1 MNEKEILSD
10 EASVLGDLLE
20 GPGELLPRVVKIF
33 GDLGESIFYSPVNR
47 VIYKAILELN
57 EKGKPIHAKIV
68 NLWLKAKLSRGK
80 LKEEIPLAYLRE
92 LVYQGQG
99 AAVSEELAKRL
110 RGEAVRRKTKELGLR
125 IAEKVKMEDQETL
138 DVIEEAQEGLTDLRK
153 SLVEKANPITARELL
168 ETSLPKEEYLIGE
181 GLLPKHG
188 YTMLVGK
195 AKEGKT
201 MLALSMI
208 LCLAAGVPFL
218 TKKGDGAGFP
228 VPEPKKTLFLLR
240 ENTDQTVQ
248 TFLTRQKEGLEEQWE
263 KDLTKSL
270 DLIRCFRPKATY
282 LDIKTGLRELRSL
295 LDEYRADLVVM
306 DPLSRFL
313 TSDMN
318 KMETAIRVANA
329 IDELGEEF
337 GCAFLLLHHF
347 RKEGKG
353 DEAQEDA
360 FERITGSAGWRNSYV
375 SCLALERRHKGRSRN
390 IKRLSFEFRGHE
402 PMDPITVERDPE
414 TLLFEQ
420 ITEEEAFE
428 GTSSVG
434 GLVEILEEFK
444 EGARYCLISEVASE
458 KFGVTKRR
466 ITELLKKGV
475 EEGLIAKEKGK
486 EGKYYA
492 LSQGK
497 LSL

>member
-1 MNEKEILSD
+1 M
-10 EASVLGDLLE
+10 
-20 GPGELLPRVVKIF
+20 
-33 GDLGESIFYSPVNR
+33 
-47 VIYKAILELN
+47 
-57 EKGKPIHAKIV
+57 
-68 NLWLKAKLSRGK
+68 
-80 LKEEIPLAYLRE
+80 
-92 LVYQGQG
+92 
-99 AAVSEELAKRL
+99 
-110 RGEAVRRKTKELGLR
+110 
-125 IAEKVKMEDQETL
+125 
-138 DVIEEAQEGLTDLRK
+138 
-153 SLVEKANPITARELL
+153 
-168 ETSLPKEEYLIGE
+168 
-181 GLLPKHG
+181 
-188 YTMLVGK
+188 
-195 AKEGKT
+195 
-201 MLALSMI
+201 
-208 LCLAAGVPFL
+208 
-218 TKKGDGAGFP
+218 
-228 VPEPKKTLFLLR
+228 
-240 ENTDQTVQ
+240 
-248 TFLTRQKEGLEEQWE
+248 
-263 KDLTKSL
+263 
-270 DLIRCFRPKATY
+270 
-282 LDIKTGLRELRSL
+282 SL

-353 DEAQEDA
+353 DEAQEDV

-390 IKRLSFEFRGHE
+390 IKKLSFEFRGHE
-402 PMDPITVERDPE
+402 PMDPITVERNPE

-420 ITEEEAFE
+420 ITEEEVFE

-466 ITELLKKGV
+466 ITELLKKGM